1 MKSQKTAS
9 ELIRSER
16 DGGPLLD
23 VDGAADLLGTSVRH
37 VRRLRAES
45 RIPWV
50 KIGAKLRFR
59 RSELDAYIEANSHP
73 AVDDRDWGT
82 ER

>member
-1 MKSQKTAS
+1 MNSQKAAS

-23 VDGAADLLGTSVRH
+23 IDGAADLLGTSVRH

-73 AVDDRDWGT
+73 AVDDRDWDT

>member
-9 ELIRSER
+9 ELVRSER
-16 DGGPLLD
+16 DDGPLLD

-37 VRRLRAES
+37 IRRLRAAS
-45 RIPWV
+45 RIPFV

>member
-1 MKSQKTAS
+1 MKSQTTSS
-9 ELIRSER
+9 ELVGSGRGNS
-16 DGGPLLD
+16 PLLD
-23 VDGAADLLGTSVRH
+23 VDGAAELLGTSVRH

-59 RSELDAYIEANSHP
+59 CSDLDAYIEANSHP

-82 ER
+82 GQ

>member
-1 MKSQKTAS
+1 MKSQKAAS
-9 ELIRSER
+9 ELVRSER
-16 DGGPLLD
+16 DGGPLLN
-23 VDGAADLLGTSVRH
+23 VDEVAHLLGTSVRH
-37 VRRLRAES
+37 VRRLRAAS
-45 RIPWV
+45 RIPFV

-73 AVDDRDWGT
+73 AVNDRDWGT